1 GCYGAMAAQPFG
13 VAGDFPHRILG
24 PLLAHALGLAGD
36 RYWLFSWGCNW
47 LLLAVVFDCARAGG
61 ARPAG
66 ASLATLAVALS
77 GAVQA
82 YKLMVGY
89 SDTLSFALLLL
100 AYRLRA
106 RSAAVWCLVLA
117 NAFAHEMVF
126 FFAPWLFYQRLR
138 AGGRW
143 WREAAA
149 LGVAAGVYE
158 ALRLVVAW
166 RLSVAAPPPVRDA
179 NAYFATM
186 YLPWGTLALWVALL
200 LLWLVEFGPL
210 LAVVAWAMRAG
221 LQGHGRFGPALYFG
235 GLLSTMAFAHD

>member
-77 GAVQA
+77 GGVQA
-82 YKLMVGY
+82 YKLMIGY

-158 ALRLVVAW
+158 AWRLFVAAHPLVVT
-166 RLSVAAPPPVRDA
+166 RDA
-179 NAYFATM
+179 NAYFATTS
-186 YLPWGTLALWVALL
+186 LPQGTLARSL
-200 LLWLVEFGPL
+200 G
-210 LAVVAWAMRAG
+210 VV
-221 LQGHGRFGPALYFG
+221 
-235 GLLSTMAFAHD
+235 

>member
-1 GCYGAMAAQPFG
+1 GAAT
-13 VAGDFPHRILG
+13 
-24 PLLAHALGLAGD
+24 
-36 RYWLFSWGCNW
+36 
-47 LLLAVVFDCARAGG
+47 
-61 ARPAG
+61 
-66 ASLATLAVALS
+66 LATLAIALS

-82 YKLMVGY
+82 YKLQVGY

-100 AYRLRA
+100 AFRLRT
-106 RSAAVWCLVLA
+106 RSVAMWCLVLA

-143 WREAAA
+143 WREAAV
-149 LGVAAGVYE
+149 LGVVAGIYKG
-158 ALRLVVAW
+158 W
-166 RLSVAAPPPVRDA
+166 RLFVAAHALVPTRDA

-210 LAVVAWAMRAG
+210 LAVVAW
-221 LQGHGRFGPALYFG
+221 
-235 GLLSTMAFAHD
+235 